1 LDGTR
6 LTLETQLNALESAN
20 FNAQTLAALSNSQK
34 ALKQVHKDLNVTN
47 VDSILD
53 EMREQIETAQ
63 AIQEAISAPMGG
75 ETIDEV
81 SCFSCNAYIRF
92 IDLV

>member
-1 LDGTR
+1 M
-6 LTLETQLNALESAN
+6 TLETQLNALESAN

-34 ALKQVHKDLNVTN
+34 ALKQVHKDLNLTT
-47 VDSILD
+47 VDTIL
-53 EMREQIETAQ
+53 EQMREQIETAQ

-81 SCFSCNAYIRF
+81 SCFLCNVCIRF

>member
-1 LDGTR
+1 M
-6 LTLETQLNALESAN
+6 TLETQLNALESAN

-34 ALKQVHKDLNVTN
+34 ALKQVHKDLNITN

-63 AIQEAISAPMGG
+63 AIQEAISAPMAG

-81 SCFSCNAYIRF
+81 SYFPCNAYVCLLIRYRRT
-92 IDLV
+92 

>member
-1 LDGTR
+1 
-6 LTLETQLNALESAN
+6 LETQLNALESAN

-34 ALKQVHKDLNVTN
+34 ALKQVHKNLNVNN

-75 ETIDEV
+75 EPIDEV
-81 SCFSCNAYIRF
+81 SCFPCNTCVRF